1 MTKYKNIFKP
11 LTVKQMTVKNRVIMP
26 PMGSNYG
33 GQNGEFEE
41 AHMDYYEQR
50 AKGGTGLI
58 IVENACV
65 DYPLGSNGTTQIR
78 INHDCFIPALHKLT
92 EKVHKHGACIAIQIN
107 HAGASAVP
115 SRIGGLT
122 PVSSSNIPSK
132 KGGAIPRPLTVEE
145 IEEIANKYAEAA
157 RRAQIAGFDAVEIHG
172 GHSYLICQFL
182 SPLYNNRTD
191 EFGGS
196 AENRCRF
203 AKMIIERVREQVGPM
218 FPIIFR
224 ISADELLE
232 GGNTLEDT
240 LEILEYLDKEIDI
253 YNVSAALND
262 SVYYQIDA
270 MYLKD
275 GWRAYMSEAVKKKF
289 NKPTITT
296 GNIRNPQ
303 VADDIIAQGKADFV
317 GMGRGLIADPNWV
330 NKVRSGQEDTIR
342 KCISCNIGCAGN
354 RIGYNR
360 GIRCT
365 INPDVIYE
373 DSYKN
378 KKVSKH
384 TNVVVIGGG
393 TAGLE
398 AACTAAEVGCTV
410 FLFESKNELGG
421 LAREIAKIPEKNRIQ
436 DFPDYLIKRAEN
448 LKNLIIFK
456 NTTADAETIAR
467 FNPDLIVNATG
478 STPLLPPIPGLL
490 DRVDKEDGK
499 VKSIMGLINNIDSF
513 KDIEGKKVAVIGGGA
528 VGLDVVEFFSER
540 GADVSIVER
549 LPMLA
554 RDLDVVTKVGMM
566 ATVEKNN
573 VNVMTSTSLLEVND
587 DSFKIEKDGK
597 EELLEFDYGFVCLG
611 MRSYSPMLNDVTEYF
626 EDSNVEIIN
635 IGDSKRA
642 RRIIDGVQEGRNIT
656 EALEYIGA
664 FANA

>member
-330 NKVRSGQEDTIR
+330 NKVKSGQEDTIR

-611 MRSYSPMLNDVTEYF
+611 MRSYSPMLNDITEYF

>member
-330 NKVRSGQEDTIR
+330 NKVKSGQEDTIR

-478 STPLLPPIPGLL
+478 SIPLLPPIPGLL

-611 MRSYSPMLNDVTEYF
+611 MRSYSPMLNDITEYF